1 MLYIKVSLYFLHSYG
16 VKLLDYKD
24 MLRTSVVPEPD
35 GQNAMCL
42 RHLAKMGYNLI
53 VVSSGGFFFP
63 KLLLV
68 SD

>member
-1 MLYIKVSLYFLHSYG
+1 M
-16 VKLLDYKD
+16 KLLDYKD

-35 GQNAMCL
+35 GQNAICL
-42 RHLAKMGYNLI
+42 RHLVKMGYNLI

-63 KLLLV
+63 KLLLI